1 MEKKRGMKQRGN
13 FFKRNYSE
21 SWNYLKKSK
30 NFIWVILILFLISA
44 LLGFFVHPSENL
56 EKTILNYIMQI
67 LEKTQGMSPFE
78 LICFIFF
85 NNVQTGF
92 LGVIFG
98 FLIGVFP
105 LLLTFVNGYVLG
117 YVSSL
122 TSSSQGV
129 ASLFNLLPH
138 GIFELP
144 AIFISLGLGLKFGTF
159 LFEKDKEKSFRE
171 FFVNSLRVFVFI
183 VLPLLIIAAIIEG
196 GLIFLIK

>member
-44 LLGFFVHPSENL
+44 LLGFFVH
-56 EKTILNYIMQI
+56 IMQI